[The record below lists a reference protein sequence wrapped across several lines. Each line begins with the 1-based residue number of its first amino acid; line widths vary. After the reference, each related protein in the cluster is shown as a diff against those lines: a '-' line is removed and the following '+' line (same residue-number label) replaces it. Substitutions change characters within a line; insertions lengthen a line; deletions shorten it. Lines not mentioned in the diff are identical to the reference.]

1 MTWSIAAPRDVVFD
15 VISSPYLRRT
25 PRALERK
32 LRVLER
38 DENEVVAE
46 HYTRTGPFV
55 TTTVEKVRFERPE
68 RVHFRLVR
76 GPVPYVVEQFVLHET
91 TGGTE
96 LAYSGELGTDFSW
109 LGRGWGGLVARRWE
123 AAVRTSLSAIRAEA
137 ERRTPLGYP
146 LDPSS
151 ASASALARSQL
162 GENAASRPRSKPA

>member
-1 MTWSIAAPRDVVFD
+1 MTWSIAAPREVVFD

-55 TTTVEKVRFERPE
+55 TTTVEKVRFEPPE
-68 RVHFRLVR
+68 RVQFNLVR
-76 GPVPYVVEQFVLHET
+76 GPVPYVVEQFVLRET

-96 LAYSGELGTDFSW
+96 LAYSGELSTDFWW

-123 AAVRTSLSAIRAEA
+123 AAVRQSLSAIKAEA
-137 ERRTPLGYP
+137 ERRTVQDRRLH
-146 LDPSS
+146 PSV
-151 ASASALARSQL
+151 L
-162 GENAASRPRSKPA
+162 